1 MGYLVS
7 KIDFKAMLRP
17 YPIPYYYSIG
27 FNALKMEGIKENQ
40 RKLIIWDGETEKT
53 Q

>member
-7 KIDFKAMLRP
+7 KCDFKGMLSLD
-17 YPIPYYYSIG
+17 PIPYYYSIG

-40 RKLIIWDGETEKT
+40 RKLII
-53 Q
+53 